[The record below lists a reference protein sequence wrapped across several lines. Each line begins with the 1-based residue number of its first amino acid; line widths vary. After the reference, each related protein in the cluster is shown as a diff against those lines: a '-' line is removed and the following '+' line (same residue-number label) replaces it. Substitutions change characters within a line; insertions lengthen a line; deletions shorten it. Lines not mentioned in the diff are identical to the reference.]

1 MITQRLVAGAI
12 AALTLTPLFA
22 FAQQSKELPRIGYIM
37 SQNPDN
43 YWDAFEEKMRGLG
56 YVDGT
61 NIIYEKRDS
70 EGKLERIPALIA
82 ELVQRKVNVLVS
94 TNNVGINAAKK
105 ATATI
110 PIVMTTSIEP
120 IAAGYVTSLS
130 RPGGNITGVA
140 NLQRDLSSKR
150 IEIIREILPKL
161 TRVAILWDAAGPGP
175 KIAVG
180 NYEAAARSSGLFV
193 QSLPVRGQKIDSES
207 AIGAAKSWR
216 AGAIIIVSNP
226 TTRQHRESIIALAEK
241 NKLPTV
247 MESSSWVTDG
257 GLVSYGTSTS
267 EIGQR
272 MAVFVDRLLKGAK
285 PAELPVEQP
294 TTFELVVNMKTARA
308 LGIKIPQSILVQAT
322 KVIE

>member
-1 MITQRLVAGAI
+1 
-12 AALTLTPLFA
+12 
-22 FAQQSKELPRIGYIM
+22 M
-37 SQNPDN
+37 SQNPDI
-43 YWDAFEEKMRGLG
+43 YWDAFQDKMRGLG

-61 NIIYEKRDS
+61 NISYEKRDP

-94 TNNVGINAAKK
+94 TNNAGIKAAKK

-110 PIVMTTSIEP
+110 PIVMVTSIEP

-140 NLQRDLSSKR
+140 NLQRELSSKR

-180 NYEAAARSSGLFV
+180 NYEAAARSSGLLV
-193 QSLPVRGQKIDSES
+193 QSLPVGAQKIDSEN
-207 AIGAAKSWR
+207 AIDAAKSWH

-226 TTRQHRESIIALAEK
+226 TTRQHREIIIAVSK
-241 NKLPTV
+241 RNKLPTLV
-247 MESSSWVTDG
+247 ETSNWVSDG
-257 GLVSYGTSTS
+257 GLISYGTSTA

-294 TTFELVVNMKTARA
+294 TTFELVVNLKTAKA